1 MKKLY
6 ILILILF
13 MFIPVL
19 VNAESVQTG
28 KFKYMPA
35 FEDETEEVYY
45 YSDDYFKETGKEYN
59 EHLLGMSYNLSL
71 STFEIRDYSYSKDLL
86 EEIGYNKFKAYDM
99 KEKPTLDTIGMVIAT
114 KKVGKNNIIA
124 VALRGEKY
132 DSEWGNNFIVG
143 KSGNAKGFND
153 SSVKVIN
160 RIKKYIEDNNLKNN
174 KIWITGYSRAGA
186 IADLTGVY
194 INNHL
199 NEFKTTADDL
209 YIYTFEPPAAS
220 IDDTVYD
227 NIYTVI
233 NKNDLIPQVYPK
245 TWGFYTNGKIISI
258 GDNQTITT
266 YKGLLSQEEIG
277 SVDTNAFLNDFFT
290 WLPSRLSRDEYATD
304 LEQPISKIMD
314 IYFSKN
320 EEDRAKLMA
329 FLTNEVKTEV
339 IDTCSTVFLD
349 IFERN
354 SDSIYKNLSK
364 EVIKAIENVENS
376 ENAKVLTSD
385 ELQTIKNSIYYILK
399 ALGPIIVDDYYYFD
413 GIDYDTYYAKYY
425 PQFVLDENE
434 YAYINGKEQGFS
446 RGYSDAQYDG
456 PRDNTVPDWMFQEDD
471 TEKYIANFTRGYQET
486 YDDGYDLGLSHK
498 NDIEAK
504 GKYDGIEAGKE
515 IGSRAGANGKPNS
528 PNPDDYYTVPDWI
541 GTWTECDDEDEYC
554 ESTIEY
560 SEVDLENIEKYKT
573 NYYEGFIEGWNEG
586 YSEGQNDGPN
596 RGMELSMYH
605 FATLLK
611 NVSTL
616 MTNHHPQENLK
627 LIHALDSYYAPYDL
641 IEGANQTAITDD
653 GEKDSLTFKTSGHL
667 EKLIEVQVDGKKLNK
682 SDYELKSG
690 STIVT
695 LKNSFLKTLKE
706 GIHTLKLIYID
717 NTIETTFKIENK
729 SSNIQPKN
737 NNINGNEISP
747 PKTNSKSISNLI
759 KNNLTSKNN
768 FIIYIILFV
777 LTIVVTIKTTFYIK
791 TIKI

>member
-1 MKKLY
+1 MKKNI
-6 ILILILF
+6 ILIILLLILL
-13 MFIPVL
+13 PVL

-59 EHLLGMSYNLSL
+59 EHLLEMSYNLSL
-71 STFEIRDYSYSKDLL
+71 STFEIRDCSYSKDLL
-86 EEIGYNKFKAYDM
+86 EEIGYKNFKAYDM

-114 KKVGKNNIIA
+114 KKVGKNNIVA
-124 VALRGEKY
+124 VAIRGEKY

-143 KSGNAKGFND
+143 KSGDAKGFSD

-160 RIKKYIEDNNLKNN
+160 RIKKYISDNNLDNVKL
-174 KIWITGYSRAGA
+174 WITGYSRAGT

-304 LEQPISKIMD
+304 LEQPVSKIMD

-376 ENAKVLTSD
+376 ENAKVLTAD

-434 YAYINGKEQGFS
+434 YAYINGKEKGFS
-446 RGYSDAQYDG
+446 RGYSDAQYDN

-471 TEKYIANFTRGYQET
+471 TEKNIANFTRGYQEK

-528 PNPDDYYTVPDWI
+528 PNPDDYYTVPNWI

-616 MTNHHPQENLK
+616 MTNHYPQNNLK
-627 LIHALDSYYAPYDL
+627 LIHALDSYYAPYAL
-641 IEGANQTAITDD
+641 IEGENQTIDNSDKKEDT
-653 GEKDSLTFKTSGHL
+653 LTFKTSGHL
-667 EKLIEVQVDGKKLNK
+667 EKLIKVQVDGKDLEKN
-682 SDYELKSG
+682 DYELKSG

-695 LKNSFLKTLKE
+695 LKNSFLETLKE

-717 NTIETTFKIENK
+717 NTIETTFKIENNK
-729 SSNIQPKN
+729 PTYNSNKQLN
-737 NNINGNEISP
+737 VTEITP
-747 PKTNSKSISNLI
+747 PKTNAKSISNII

-777 LTIVVTIKTTFYIK
+777 LSIVVTIKTTVYIK
-791 TIKI
+791 RIKN